1 MQKMPSEEKDL
12 DEAFSRYRKR
22 LKDKMAARDPV
33 KDDELR
39 ERLEEVDRHSPEK
52 SELFADSEARLQQL
66 IEEFHIEVQ
75 VPQTLQEYIVY
86 LLAQGHVGEPS
97 STTVSVADLYT
108 EIHDVN
114 EYRKVS
120 RKDFEKA
127 LKQLEKNRTV
137 HLSEVQGTRI
147 VKLHSQFLSE
157 DEAAILDVTARKD
170 GKASIEQI
178 MVSTGWTQA
187 RVQIVLD
194 ALISKNMVVKKK
206 SFTRGTRYQLS
217 EDT

>member
-1 MQKMPSEEKDL
+1 MPSEEKDL
-12 DEAFSRYRKR
+12 DEAFSRYSKR
-22 LKDKMAARDPV
+22 LKDKMTARDPV
-33 KDDELR
+33 NDDELR

-66 IEEFHIEVQ
+66 KEEFHIEVQ

-108 EIHDVN
+108 EIHDLN

-147 VKLHSQFLSE
+147 AKLHSQFLSE
-157 DEAAILDVTARKD
+157 DEAAILDVAARKD

-187 RVQIVLD
+187 RVQIALD
-194 ALISKNMVVKKK
+194 ALISKDMVVKKK